1 MKYRKMSVKTVTV
14 LILLLIAVSV
24 SGCYDQRE
32 IDDLAYPL
40 AVGLDIGEANILR
53 MTLQLAAPL
62 AIGGG
67 GGGESGGGGGSSG
80 TAETS
85 SIITVDTPSIYSGLD
100 MINNIVSKEINLSHA
115 KVIVISRALAE
126 KGIMEYIQA
135 IQRGREFRPNMFI
148 LVSEDPPDE
157 YLEHIK
163 PILESNPSKY
173 YELLLGKDYA
183 SFFEDMRMSDF
194 HLASETDF
202 REPTAILT
210 GINKKESVD
219 ELAESG
225 NKEYAGKLEGVYK
238 PADIPIVSKQKNV
251 VMGMAVFRNG
261 RMVGTL
267 NGVESKCFQ
276 MVTGRYEH
284 SYWAF
289 PDAYAPDKMV
299 VMDILQRNRPSVKAV
314 LKDGKALIDIML
326 DLEGDFTSIQSTYDY
341 ESYPDIMERKASE
354 IIKNEITTML
364 KKTTDEF
371 NSDICGFG
379 RYVKG
384 KFMTLEDWEKFNWPE
399 HYSDTEFNVQV
410 KMKIRRTGLI
420 IRSMGHKD

>member
-1 MKYRKMSVKTVTV
+1 MKHRQKITRAAV
-14 LILLLIAVSV
+14 ILLSLVVAVSV

-53 MTLQLAAPL
+53 MSLQLAAPL

-67 GGGESGGGGGSSG
+67 GGGESGGGGGG
-80 TAETS
+80 AATETT

-100 MINNIVSKEINLSHA
+100 LINNIISKEINLSHA
-115 KVIVISRALAE
+115 KVIIISRALAE

-157 YLEHIK
+157 YLANLT

-183 SFFEDMRMSDF
+183 SFFEDIRMSDF
-194 HLASETDF
+194 HFASEVDF

-210 GINKKESVD
+210 GINKKERVD
-219 ELAESG
+219 QLAQSG
-225 NKEYAGKLEGVYK
+225 NKELAGKMEGVYQ
-238 PADIPIVSKQKNV
+238 PADIPVVSELKNV
-251 VMGMAVFRNG
+251 VMGMAVFKNG
-261 RMVGTL
+261 QMVGTL
-267 NGVESKCFQ
+267 NGAESKCFQ
-276 MVTGRYEH
+276 MVTGKYEH
-284 SYWAF
+284 SYWTF
-289 PDAYAPDKMV
+289 PDEYDPSKMV
-299 VMDILQRNRPSVKAV
+299 VMDIMQRTSPKIKAV
-314 LKDGKALIDIML
+314 IKDGKVFIDLVL
-326 DLEGDFTSIQSTYDY
+326 DLEGDFTSIQSSSDF
-341 ESYPDIMERKASE
+341 EDYPDQMENRASE
-354 IIKNEITTML
+354 MIKNEIAAML

-384 KFMTLEDWEKFNWPE
+384 RFMTLDEWKKFNWPE
-399 HYSDTEFNVQV
+399 RYSDTEFNIQV
-410 KMKIRRTGLI
+410 KLKIRRTGLI
-420 IRSMGHKD
+420 IRSMGHPG